1 MAISQRERGK
11 QGRGSAMVM
20 GIALVVV
27 CVLLAGEPASAVS
40 FHGRRPFRP
49 PVRIPVRLPVR
60 KIYPVGGNGM
70 WMLGSKVSYNKW
82 AASKVFRQNDQLLFS
97 FNPTFHNLMLVSAAE
112 YVSCSPRKP
121 IAIYRKGKVSF
132 NLAKRE
138 TYFFICGIPGHCQA
152 GMKMA
157 VKVL

>member
-1 MAISQRERGK
+1 MAISQGEKGK
-11 QGRGSAMVM
+11 QGRGNAMFMV
-20 GIALVVV
+20 ISLAVV

-49 PVRIPVRLPVR
+49 PVRTPVRR
-60 KIYPVGGNGM
+60 IYPVGGNGM

-82 AASKVFRQNDQLLFS
+82 AASKVFRQNDQILFT
-97 FNPTFHNLMLVSAAE
+97 FNPTFHNVMLVSAAE
-112 YVSCSPRKP
+112 YFSCSPRKP
-121 IAIYRKGKVSF
+121 MAIYRKGKVSF
-132 NLAKRE
+132 NLAKRG

-157 VKVL
+157 IKVL